1 MHPLV
6 NIAINAARQAGD
18 LIVRS
23 YDLLDRVQ
31 VSTKHNNELFTDID
45 VKAEQIIIKN
55 ILKAYPSHGY
65 IAEESG
71 TYQLDSDTVWL
82 IDPIDGTNNFIH
94 GYPVFAVSIA
104 CKIKNRI
111 EHGVVFDPLRQECF
125 SASRGQGAQLN
136 DRKIRVTKMADI
148 NSSLIGWGLPARNVA
163 LMQQYS
169 PLLLKLMNECAGMRR
184 MGSAALELC
193 YVASGRTDGACLI
206 GLKPWDIAAGALIVK
221 EAGGIVV
228 DFDTTDNYL
237 ETGKLLAGNA
247 KIIKQFFK
255 KFMEKN

>member
-6 NIAINAARQAGD
+6 NIAIAAARQAGE
-18 LIVRS
+18 LIVRN

-31 VSTKHNNELFTDID
+31 VATKHNDELFTDID

-71 TYQLDSDTVWL
+71 THQLDSEAIWL

-111 EHGVVFDPLRQECF
+111 EHAVVFDPLRQECF
-125 SASRGQGAQLN
+125 SASRGQGALLN
-136 DRKIRVTKMADI
+136 DRKIRVAKQTSL
-148 NSSLIGWGLPARNVA
+148 NSSLIGWGLPARNTS
-163 LMQQYS
+163 LMQKYS
-169 PLLLKLMNECAGMRR
+169 PVLLKLMNECAGMRR

-193 YVASGRTDGACLI
+193 YVASGRTDGACLM

-221 EAGGIVV
+221 EAGGIVA
-228 DFDTTDNYL
+228 DFDAMENFL
-237 ETGKLLAGNA
+237 ENGNLLAGNA
-247 KIIKQFFK
+247 KIIKQLFK
-255 KFMEKN
+255 IIK